1 MPPPGTGILS
11 FGLVAIPVRIHTA
24 TKSENVSFH
33 LLHKKCG
40 SRVRNQHYC
49 PVCSI
54 VVERDDLVRGFQH
67 AKDQY
72 VPITEEELESLEA
85 EANKSIDLKE
95 FIPLATVDPVY
106 FEDTHYLAADKG
118 GEKPY
123 RLLADAMA
131 KSGRVAI
138 AELVSRGKEQLVLI
152 RPYKRG
158 LVLHTMYHADE
169 VRDLKQVPKGE
180 NVKVSANELELGVGL
195 IDRLTSDEFNLEKF
209 KDEYRI
215 RVLGMLDEKSK
226 GKEIV
231 IDKAAAPKHGQ
242 VIDIMEALKRSM
254 ERIPARRKPPIAA
267 AAKKKKRL
275 SSGRNKN
282 S

>member
-1 MPPPGTGILS
+1 MPPPGTGVLS

-24 TKSENVSFH
+24 THSENVSFH
-33 LLHKKCG
+33 LLHEKCG

-49 PVCSI
+49 PVCNI
-54 VVERDDLVRGFQH
+54 VVERSDLVRGFQH
-67 AKDQY
+67 AKDKY

-95 FIPLATVDPVY
+95 FIPLASVDPVY
-106 FEDTHYLAADKG
+106 FENTHYLGPDKG

-138 AELVSRGKEQLVLI
+138 AELVSRGKGQLVLI
-152 RPYKRG
+152 RPYRKG
-158 LVLHTMYHADE
+158 LVLHTMYYADE
-169 VRDLKQVPKGE
+169 VRDFNQVPKGE
-180 NVKVSANELELGVGL
+180 NVKVSEKEVELAVGL
-195 IDRLTSDEFNLEKF
+195 IERLTSGEFKPENY

-231 IDKAAAPKHGQ
+231 IGKAPAPKHGQ

-254 ERIPARRKPPIAA
+254 ERVPAKKKPARAA
-267 AAKKKKRL
+267 AAKKKRRV
-275 SSGRNKN
+275 S
-282 S
+282 

>member
-1 MPPPGTGILS
+1 MPPPGTGVLS

-24 TKSENVSFH
+24 TKSGNVSFH
-33 LLHKKCG
+33 LLHDKCG
-40 SRVRNQHYC
+40 SRVRNQHFC
-49 PVCSI
+49 PVCNV
-54 VVERDDLVRGFQH
+54 VVERGDLVRGFQH
-67 AKDQY
+67 AKNEY

-85 EANKSIDLKE
+85 EANRSIDLKE
-95 FIPLATVDPVY
+95 FIPLASVDPVY

-152 RPYKRG
+152 RPYKKG

-169 VRDLKQVPKGE
+169 VKDFKQVPKGE
-180 NVKVSANELELGVGL
+180 NVKVSEKEVELGVGL
-195 IDRLTSDEFNLEKF
+195 IDRLTSGEFHPENY

-215 RVLGMLDEKSK
+215 RVLGMLDEKRARIRRS
-226 GKEIV
+226 
-231 IDKAAAPKHGQ
+231 
-242 VIDIMEALKRSM
+242 ALQRRRRSV
-254 ERIPARRKPPIAA
+254 
-267 AAKKKKRL
+267 AAK
-275 SSGRNKN
+275 SSTSWKH
-282 S
+282 

>member
-1 MPPPGTGILS
+1 MPPPGTGVLS

-33 LLHKKCG
+33 LLHNKCG

-49 PVCSI
+49 PACKV
-54 VVERDDLVRGFQH
+54 VVERADLVRGFQH

-85 EANKSIDLKE
+85 EANRSIDLKE
-95 FIPLATVDPVY
+95 FIPLASGDPAY
-106 FEDTHYLAADKG
+106 FENTHYLGADKG

-152 RPYKRG
+152 RPYRKG
-158 LVLHTMYHADE
+158 LVLHTMYYADE
-169 VRDLKQVPKGE
+169 VRDFKQVPKGE
-180 NVKVSANELELGVGL
+180 KVKVSEKELELGIGL
-195 IDRLTSDEFNLEKF
+195 IDRLTSEEFNPENY

-231 IDKAAAPKHGQ
+231 SNKAPAPKHGQ

-254 ERIPARRKPPIAA
+254 EKLPAKKRSAMGT
-267 AAKKKKRL
+267 AAKKKKKV
-275 SSGRNKN
+275 S
-282 S
+282 

>member
-1 MPPPGTGILS
+1 MPPPGTGVLS
-11 FGLVAIPVRIHTA
+11 FGLVAIPARIHTA
-24 TKSENVSFH
+24 THSENVSFH
-33 LLHKKCG
+33 LLHEKCG

-49 PVCSI
+49 SVCNV
-54 VVERDDLVRGFQH
+54 VVERADLVRGFQH

-85 EANKSIDLKE
+85 EANNNIDLKE
-95 FIPLATVDPVY
+95 FIPLASVDPVY
-106 FEDTHYLAADKG
+106 FENTHYLGADKG

-138 AELVSRGKEQLVLI
+138 AELVNRGKEQLVLI
-152 RPYKRG
+152 RPYRKG
-158 LVLHTMYHADE
+158 LVLHTMYYGNE
-169 VRDLKQVPKGE
+169 VRDFKQVPKGE
-180 NVKVSANELELGVGL
+180 NVKISETELELGVGL
-195 IDRLTSDEFNLEKF
+195 IDRLTSEEFNPENY

-231 IDKAAAPKHGQ
+231 IDKAPAPKHGQ

-254 ERIPARRKPPIAA
+254 ERVPAKKKPAVAA
-267 AAKKKKRL
+267 AAKKKKIV
-275 SSGRNKN
+275 S
-282 S
+282 